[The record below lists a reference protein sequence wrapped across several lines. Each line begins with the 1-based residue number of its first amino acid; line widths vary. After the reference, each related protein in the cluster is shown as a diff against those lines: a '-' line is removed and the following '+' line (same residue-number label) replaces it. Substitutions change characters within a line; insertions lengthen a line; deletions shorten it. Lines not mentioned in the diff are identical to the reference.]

1 MSTDLFIYYRVP
13 VAHAATMQK
22 RVTVMQ
28 AALQQRWPVTTALKR
43 RPELKEGCETWM
55 EIYGQ
60 IPDDFPAAL
69 EAAVQDA
76 GLLALIKGGRHVET
90 FIDIPACA

>member
-1 MSTDLFIYYRVP
+1 MSADLFIYYQVP
-13 VAHAATMQK
+13 AEHAFKMQK
-22 RVTVMQ
+22 KVMAMQ
-28 AALQQRWPVTTALKR
+28 AALHERWPVAVTLKR
-43 RPELKEGCETWM
+43 RPELKDGCETWM
-55 EIYGQ
+55 
-60 IPDDFPAAL
+60 DDFPAAL

>member
-13 VAHAATMQK
+13 AGHTVTMQK
-22 RVTVMQ
+22 KVAAMQ
-28 AALQQRWPVTTALKR
+28 AALQKHWPVATALKR

-60 IPDDFPAAL
+60 IPQDFPAAL
-69 EAAVQDA
+69 EFAVHDA
-76 GLLALIKGGRHVET
+76 GLLALTEGERHVET
-90 FIDIPACA
+90 FFDIPTCA

>member
-60 IPDDFPAAL
+60 TPQDFPAAL
-69 EAAVQDA
+69 EHAVRDA
-76 GLLALIKGGRHVET
+76 GLLALTVGERHVET
-90 FIDIPACA
+90 FFDIPTCA

>member
-13 VAHAATMQK
+13 AAHATKMQK
-22 RVTVMQ
+22 KVMAMQ
-28 AALQQRWPVTTALKR
+28 AALHKQWPVATALKR

-60 IPDDFPAAL
+60 IPEDFPAAL
-69 EAAVQDA
+69 ESAVHDA
-76 GLLALIKGGRHVET
+76 GLLTLTDGGRHIET
-90 FIDIPACA
+90 FIDILPCA

>member
-1 MSTDLFIYYRVP
+1 MSADLFIYYQVP
-13 VAHAATMQK
+13 AEHALKMQK
-22 RVTVMQ
+22 KVMAMQ
-28 AALQQRWPVTTALKR
+28 AALHERWPVAVTIKR
-43 RPELKEGCETWM
+43 RPELKDGCETWM